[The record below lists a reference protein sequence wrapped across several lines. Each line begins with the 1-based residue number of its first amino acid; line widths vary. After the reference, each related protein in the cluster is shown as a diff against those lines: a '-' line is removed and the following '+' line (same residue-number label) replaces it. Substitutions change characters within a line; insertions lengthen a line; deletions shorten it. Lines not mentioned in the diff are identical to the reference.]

1 MRVEMRMS
9 LRMARPSDE
18 AEAEAEE
25 ETNKDDDEEKA
36 RVVQEDGVSDGGEIA
51 GVQVSRVEL

>member
-18 AEAEAEE
+18 AEAEE

-36 RVVQEDGVSDGGEIA
+36 RVVQDDDVSGGGEIA
-51 GVQVSRVEL
+51 GVRVSRVEL